1 MTALDFDIRLQ
12 SIERFLKR
20 KHGGQRL
27 LTAGEQI
34 ILIAGAQE
42 ILAQLKAGW
51 PIRTGRSIAGWD
63 VAPVTRDF
71 IGYKVS
77 NRVDYAEFVHRR
89 GEGPDPLWTR
99 QMLIIRDGILPRI
112 VSRLKAAIA
121 ETERYSSEPIQA
133 QPTLF
138 LQRPQ
143 QATLGNPLSQA
154 RRLRRLVR
162 RRR

>member
-1 MTALDFDIRLQ
+1 MSAVLRKIHLV
-12 SIERFLKR
+12 SVERFLKR
-20 KHGGQRL
+20 SHGGQRL

-51 PIRTGRSIAGWD
+51 PILTGRSIAGWD
-63 VAPVTRDF
+63 VAPVTREF
-71 IGYKVS
+71 IGYRVS
-77 NRVDYAEFVHRR
+77 NRVDYAEYVHRR
-89 GEGPDPLWTR
+89 GEGPDPLWTK

-112 VSRLKAAIA
+112 VSRLKSAIR
-121 ETERYSSEPIQA
+121 ETAKYNSQPIQA
-133 QPTLF
+133 QPSLF

-143 QATLGNPLSQA
+143 QTSLGNPLSQA

>member
-1 MTALDFDIRLQ
+1 MSAVLRKIHLV
-12 SIERFLKR
+12 SVERFLKR
-20 KHGGQRL
+20 SHGGQRL

-51 PIRTGRSIAGWD
+51 PILTGRSIAGWD
-63 VAPVTRDF
+63 VAPVTREF
-71 IGYKVS
+71 IGYRVS
-77 NRVDYAEFVHRR
+77 NRVDYAEYVHRR
-89 GEGPDPLWTR
+89 GEGPDPLWTK
-99 QMLIIRDGILPRI
+99 QMLIIRDEILPRI
-112 VSRLKAAIA
+112 VSRLKSAIR
-121 ETERYSSEPIQA
+121 ETERYSQPIQA
-133 QPTLF
+133 QPSLF

-143 QATLGNPLSQA
+143 QTSLGNPLSQA

>member
-1 MTALDFDIRLQ
+1 MSALDFDIKLQ
-12 SIERFLKR
+12 SVERFLKR
-20 KHGGQRL
+20 KHGSMRL
-27 LTAGEQI
+27 LTAGEQLV
-34 ILIAGAQE
+34 LIAGAQE

-51 PIRTGRSIAGWD
+51 PIDTGRSIAGWD

-89 GEGPDPLWTR
+89 GEGPQGPLWTR
-99 QMLIIRDGILPRI
+99 QMLIIRDVILPRI
-112 VSRLKAAIA
+112 VSRLKSTIT
-121 ETERYSSEPIQA
+121 ETERYSQPVQA

-143 QATLGNPLSQA
+143 QTSLGNPLSQA

>member
-1 MTALDFDIRLQ
+1 MSALDFDIKLK

-20 KHGGQRL
+20 SHGGQRL

-51 PIRTGRSIAGWD
+51 PILTGRSIAGWD
-63 VAPVTRDF
+63 VAPVTRAF
-71 IGYKVS
+71 IGYTVR

-112 VSRLKAAIA
+112 VSRLKAAIS
-121 ETERYSSEPIQA
+121 ESERYSQPIQA
-133 QPTLF
+133 QPSLF

-143 QATLGNPLSQA
+143 QTSLGNPLSQA

>member
-1 MTALDFDIRLQ
+1 MSALDFDIKLQ
-12 SIERFLKR
+12 SVERFLKR

-27 LTAGEQI
+27 LTAGEQLV
-34 ILIAGAQE
+34 LIAGAQE

-51 PIRTGRSIAGWD
+51 PIDTGRSIAGWD
-63 VAPVTRDF
+63 VAVVTRAF
-71 IGYKVS
+71 IGFTVT
-77 NRVDYAEFVHRR
+77 NRVDYAEYVHRK
-89 GEGPDPLWTR
+89 GEGPDPLWTK
-99 QMLIIRDGILPRI
+99 QMLIIRDVILPRI
-112 VSRLKAAIA
+112 VSRLKSTIS
-121 ETERYSSEPIQA
+121 ETERYSQPVQA

-143 QATLGNPLSQA
+143 QTTLGNPLSQA

>member
-1 MTALDFDIRLQ
+1 MSALDFDIKLK

-20 KHGGQRL
+20 SHGGQRL

-51 PIRTGRSIAGWD
+51 PIVTGRSIAGWD

-71 IGYKVS
+71 IGYTVR
-77 NRVDYAEFVHRR
+77 NRVDYAEFVHRKN
-89 GEGPDPLWTR
+89 EGPDPLWTR

-112 VSRLKAAIA
+112 VSRLKAAIR
-121 ETERYSSEPIQA
+121 ESERYSQPIQA
-133 QPTLF
+133 QPSLF

-143 QATLGNPLSQA
+143 QTSLGNPLSQA

>member
-1 MTALDFDIRLQ
+1 MSAVLRKIHLV
-12 SIERFLKR
+12 SVERFLKR

-27 LTAGEQI
+27 LSAGEQLV
-34 ILIAGAQE
+34 LIAGGQE

-51 PIRTGRSIAGWD
+51 PIVTGRSIAGWD
-63 VAPVTRDF
+63 VAPVTRAF
-71 IGYKVS
+71 IGYTVT
-77 NRVDYAEFVHRR
+77 NRVDYAEYVHRK
-89 GEGPDPLWTR
+89 GEGPDPLWTK
-99 QMLIIRDGILPRI
+99 QMLIIRDVILPRI
-112 VSRLKAAIA
+112 VSRLKAAIS
-121 ETERYSSEPIQA
+121 ETERYSQPVQA

-143 QATLGNPLSQA
+143 QTTLGNPLSQA

>member
-1 MTALDFDIRLQ
+1 MTALDFDIKLQ
-12 SIERFLKR
+12 SVERFLKR

-27 LTAGEQI
+27 LTAGEQLV
-34 ILIAGAQE
+34 LIAGAQE

-51 PIRTGRSIAGWD
+51 PIVTGRSIAGWD

-89 GEGPDPLWTR
+89 GEGPQGPLWTR

-112 VSRLKAAIA
+112 VSRLKATIT
-121 ETERYSSEPIQA
+121 ETERYSQPIQA

-143 QATLGNPLSQA
+143 QTTLGNPLSQA

>member
-1 MTALDFDIRLQ
+1 MSAVLRKIHLV
-12 SIERFLKR
+12 SVERFLKR
-20 KHGGQRL
+20 KHGKARL
-27 LTAGEQI
+27 LTAGEQLV
-34 ILIAGAQE
+34 LIAGGQE

-51 PIRTGRSIAGWD
+51 PIVTGRSIAGWD

-77 NRVDYAEFVHRR
+77 NRGDYAEYVHRK
-89 GEGPDPLWTR
+89 GEGPDPLWTK
-99 QMLIIRDGILPRI
+99 QMLVIRDVILPRI
-112 VSRLKAAIA
+112 VSRLKATIS
-121 ETERYSSEPIQA
+121 ETERYSQPVQA

-138 LQRPQ
+138 LPRPQ
-143 QATLGNPLSQA
+143 QTSLGTPLSQA